1 MNNYVMAADHT
12 QIAVNNPQKNRHS
25 FRLARAKNI
34 NIWSIW
40 DLFGLDYVRKGRVA
54 YFSLYQW

>member
-1 MNNYVMAADHT
+1 MAADHT